1 MRTAVSR
8 QETNDV
14 GARLK
19 DLRTRGRLS
28 LRQLGDRC
36 GVTASYLSN
45 LERGRSSPTLVTLSR
60 VLHAL
65 GSDLESFFTDATTP
79 HSTGPVFRRSDMRS
93 AADVRRHYTFCL
105 PRQESIKIQMLDE
118 YLAPGEDE
126 PEFEALDCDVAGF
139 LLSGTVEF
147 QIDGEAP
154 VIMRPGD
161 VFYVPENT
169 SHWGRCLGQEPA
181 HLITVFVPPRY

>member
-118 YLAPGEDE
+118 YLAP
-126 PEFEALDCDVAGF
+126 DVAGL